1 MNRKPK
7 SKDKILNIRCTQEF
21 LNTVDELC
29 SAFGMNR
36 TEVIEYLVQYIPAL
50 ATQQKGAVNDG

>member
-1 MNRKPK
+1 MNRKLK
-7 SKDKILNIRCTQEF
+7 SKDKRLNIRCTQE
-21 LNTVDELC
+21 LLDMVDELR

-50 ATQQKGAVNDG
+50 AAKQKGTVDDR